1 MTEDVPMDREK
12 QTWVKRWRY
21 WIWPTPVRPGIYRRK
36 EGGYLARGRAIDP
49 RTGRV
54 REILL
59 TINEGSATDAYLRV
73 REEVSRVRG
82 CLEEVGQTPK
92 IRFLEY
98 CALLFE
104 RKIRTGKIKS
114 AKSREKWAFMIRLH
128 LNPRFGD
135 YFLDAIR
142 TKDIQEWL
150 DGMAREIEA
159 AKLHPG
165 TANDRLNMLRRI
177 LGAASEEHGWERNP
191 MHGIENF
198 DTSEHPT
205 YTHEEP
211 NSLLVEEVPHFLAA
225 MRNMY
230 PQHYAMTALGF
241 ATGLRPSSLRPLR
254 RRGPGADVKW
264 DEGVLLV
271 RRSHTVGES
280 VMERT
285 KTGKN
290 QTIYLPAELVEILRW
305 HVEYHIDDGI
315 AAFSDLLFPSDVG
328 SYLARSV
335 LDKPFRRVAKKLR
348 LQKKVT
354 PRGMRRTYQ
363 DLARAAKVHDFV
375 TRAISGHATEEMH
388 QHYSTVAASEMR
400 AGLAQIVSIAGVRAA

>member
-1 MTEDVPMDREK
+1 MEK
-12 QTWVKRWRY
+12 QTQTWVKRWRY
-21 WIWPTPVRPGIYRRK
+21 WIWPTPVKPGIYRRK
-36 EGGYLARGRAIDP
+36 EGGYLARGRAVDP

-59 TINEGSATDAYLRV
+59 MINEGSATDAYVRV
-73 REEVSRVRG
+73 REEVSRIRT
-82 CLEEVGQTPK
+82 CLEEESQSK
-92 IRFLEY
+92 RIRFLEY

-104 RKIRTGKIKS
+104 RKVRTGKIKS
-114 AKSREKWAFMIRLH
+114 AKSREKWAFMIKLH
-128 LNPRFGD
+128 LNPRFGN

-142 TKDIQEWL
+142 TKDIQKWIDDL
-150 DGMAREIEA
+150 ATEIRAE
-159 AKLHPG
+159 KLHPG

-177 LGAASEEHGWERNP
+177 LGAATEEYRWERNP

-211 NSLLVEEVPHFLAA
+211 NSLLVEEVPRFLAT

-230 PQHYAMTALGF
+230 PQHYAMIALGF

-271 RRSHTVGES
+271 RRSHTVGDE

-290 QTIYLPAELVEILRW
+290 QTIYLPVELVEILRW
-305 HVEYHIDDGI
+305 HVEYHIDDGV
-315 AAFSDLLFPSDVG
+315 AEFSDLLFPSEVG
-328 SYLARSV
+328 SYLTRTV
-335 LDKPFRRVAKKLR
+335 LDKPFRGVAKELKLS
-348 LQKKVT
+348 KVVT
-354 PRGMRRTYQ
+354 PRAMRRTYQ

-388 QHYSTVAASEMR
+388 QHYSTVAANEMR
-400 AGLAQIVSIAGVRAA
+400 EGLAQIVSIAGARAA